1 MSATLIAVVLALFL
15 GHALTPIA
23 RLRRHGW
30 FDRWLAFGRSRFGHA
45 FTSPLSLLISLGLP
59 LLLVGWLQSALDGRF
74 FGIPGFLFAMA
85 VLIYCWG
92 PRDLDL
98 DVEAIEE
105 APDEAARTR
114 AIAQLAGED
123 RRPAA
128 DDEAGLVTAVFSG
141 ARRRWFG
148 VLLWFL
154 LLGPFGAMLYRLT
167 ERGAGASIGHLP
179 PAHAAAYRHLLAI
192 LDWPVAQLMV
202 LALAIAGNFDAV
214 YGAWRDWHDARRGQ
228 PFDFSTGFLDA
239 VALAGERQ
247 SRREESAERARDA
260 QAGLD
265 TPDDF
270 PPDAPA
276 ALPAMHTAMTLIWRI
291 LIVWLVVLALFV
303 LAGFV

>member
-15 GHALTPIA
+15 GHAVSPLT
-23 RLRRHGW
+23 RLRRYGW
-30 FDRWLAFGRSRFGHA
+30 FASWLEFGQRQVGNAFA
-45 FTSPLSLLISLGLP
+45 SPYSILLSLGLP
-59 LLLVGWLQSALDGRF
+59 LLALLLLQHLLDGRF
-74 FGIPGFLFAMA
+74 FGILGFVFAVA
-85 VLIYCWG
+85 VLVYCWG
-92 PRDLDL
+92 PRDLDI

-105 APDEAARTR
+105 APDEAARER
-114 AIAQLAGED
+114 AIAQLAGPD
-123 RRPAA
+123 HRLAA
-128 DDEAGLVTAVFSG
+128 DDEAGLVAAVFSG

-154 LLGPFGAMLYRLT
+154 LLGPFGAVMYRLA
-167 ERGAGASIGHLP
+167 ERGAGADIGHLP

-214 YGAWRDWHDARRGQ
+214 YGAWRDWHHARRNQ

-247 SRREESAERARDA
+247 SRQQQSAEQARDA
-260 QAGLD
+260 EAGFD
-265 TPDDF
+265 VPADA
-270 PPDAPA
+270 PIDAPA
-276 ALPAMHTAMTLIWRI
+276 ALPAMHAAMALVWRI